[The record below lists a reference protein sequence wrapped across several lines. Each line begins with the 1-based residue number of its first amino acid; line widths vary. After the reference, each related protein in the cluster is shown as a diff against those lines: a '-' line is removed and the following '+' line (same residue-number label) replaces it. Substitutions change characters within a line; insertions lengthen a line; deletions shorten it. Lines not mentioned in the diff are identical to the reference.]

1 MKPYVFAHRGA
12 SGYEIENTIPS
23 FKKAVSM
30 GVGIETD
37 IQITKDNKLICFHDP
52 YVKIGTGYNAISD
65 LTFKDIQ
72 GIQFKD
78 RRKIP
83 LVEEVFQ
90 IFKNSSYDLRY
101 SFDISN
107 KQVGLELLNLA
118 EKYSLLNQIE
128 ITDRRLITLSLLR
141 KQNND
146 VKLIYT
152 STDII
157 NTFRDNALNV
167 DKLRKIN
174 VCGINLKCSGYI
186 KDLFKMVIDNDFKC
200 YIWGV
205 NTKTNMQKVL
215 NLGYKGQIVQAIYT
229 DYPDTLLNLI
239 MEHFK

>member
-12 SGYEIENTIPS
+12 SGYEIENTILS